1 MIKETAIEVLYD
13 LTAKEEGLY
22 FSSVYMY
29 I

>member
-22 FSSVYMY
+22 FSCVCMY
-29 I
+29 T